1 MNMEDL
7 TAYRQRLL
15 ENKKYVPIRPGN
27 ATHEISDLK
36 TAEEIIA
43 QDNTMKAVSLIEK
56 SVEKTIEYM
65 AMRDYNYD
73 VIEMAMYFECYVTE
87 GTVKYINENF
97 MQARPLS
104 ERISLKRFNILDGY
118 VRFCYGFRY
127 LAKNKDY
134 EYMKDLSDKSNPQ
147 YYIEQETDTSIEG
160 IVINYNDFVQ
170 KIKELGYS
178 ISIEDF
184 ESIKEQAKAG
194 EYLVPTIT
202 LDFRTRDNVPQR

>member
-7 TAYRQRLL
+7 TAYRKKML
-15 ENKKYVPIRPGN
+15 ENKKYVPIKPGQ
-27 ATHEISDLK
+27 AKHEISDLK
-36 TAEEIIA
+36 TAEEIIT
-43 QDNTMKAVSLIEK
+43 QDSTDRAVSLIEK
-56 SVEKTIEYM
+56 YMERTVEYM
-65 AMRDYNYD
+65 AVRDYNCD
-73 VIEMAMYFECYVTE
+73 VIEIFMFLDCYVTE
-87 GTVKYINENF
+87 GTAHYINENF
-97 MQARPLS
+97 IQASPLS

-118 VRFCYGFRY
+118 LRFNGGFSY
-127 LAKNKDY
+127 KALNNDY
-134 EYMKDLSDKSNPQ
+134 ENIKDLSYKVNPQ
-147 YYIEQETDTSIEG
+147 YYMEQKPDDSIEG

-202 LDFRTRDNVPQR
+202 LDFRTKDNIPQR